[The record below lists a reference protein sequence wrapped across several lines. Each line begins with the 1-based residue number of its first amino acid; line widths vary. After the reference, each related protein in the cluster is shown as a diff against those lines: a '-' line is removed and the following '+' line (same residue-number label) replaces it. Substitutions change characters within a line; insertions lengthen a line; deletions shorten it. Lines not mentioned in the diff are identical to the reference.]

1 MIGALKKACDALAI
15 AQEFC
20 NSLSAEDCP
29 DKVAIRIN
37 EALEHVQKA
46 IQSDE
51 AFRCVGVIDSDGW
64 IYPEPPEAGTQIFV
78 KVSNVAPTVAAEIF
92 PGTLDALR
100 NLTPNVE
107 FSGAGTASA
116 GMES

>member
-1 MIGALKKACDALAI
+1 MLDALKTACDALTI
-15 AQEFC
+15 AQGFC

-37 EALEHVQKA
+37 EALINVQKA

-78 KVSNVAPTVAAEIF
+78 KASSVVPTVAAEIF

-100 NLTPNVE
+100 NLMSNQTAKRAPK
-107 FSGAGTASA
+107 ASA
-116 GMES
+116 